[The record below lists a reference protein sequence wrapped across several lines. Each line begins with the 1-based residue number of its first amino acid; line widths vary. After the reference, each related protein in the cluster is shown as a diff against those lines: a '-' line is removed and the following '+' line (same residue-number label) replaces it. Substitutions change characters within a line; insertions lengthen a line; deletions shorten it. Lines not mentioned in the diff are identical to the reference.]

1 MHPCMLRAHAY
12 NRLKLEKIYCSRL
25 QLIFSYGFLR
35 DHMQKSFFFHAGHLK
50 YWHVK
55 ITVFLTKRLFN
66 SPAYKNPPCLPI
78 LFLFSP
84 LYPLST
90 IYSPLLVLSLFSPP
104 LLSNSSPLSSLLA
117 ATVGKDD
124 GDGFLLFSP
133 TPPLSS
139 PSFLTAI
146 EGLGS

>member
-78 LFLFSP
+78 LFFILPS
-84 LYPLST
+84 LST
-90 IYSPLLVLSLFSPP
+90 LHHLLSSPGSLSLLSPTPLKLLSPLLPPSSDGGQGRRRRLPSLLPHSSSLFSFFP
-104 LLSNSSPLSSLLA
+104 
-117 ATVGKDD
+117 D
-124 GDGFLLFSP
+124 GYRGFR
-133 TPPLSS
+133 
-139 PSFLTAI
+139 
-146 EGLGS
+146 